1 MFCTCSKNF
10 TRQYIYFVK
19 NYWTFRTN
27 IFNVHARFN
36 QTSLG
41 GYNLDSTFEC
51 YILKDCHW
59 IFQTSWNEKRRFATL
74 TSLLNHT
81 SVIIGGE
88 KDSTK
93 SFDTIISL
101 NDKSWNKVADLP
113 VPVSRHCSVLIK
125 EDTIYV
131 IGGHIGKSTFSVE
144 TLTFNFLKSNF
155 TTIGATVLWTEEDNF
170 TAVQCWMQITS
181 LWLGDGM
188 QGEFWICWNSW
199 CQNIKEMDWERKFAP
214 SNWNQLC
221 PTCTKSIRSVHA
233 EQCLR
238 TFKWNIIH
246 WSGAH
251 NLWYMYHWYYTIS
264 VTRKHFSKN
273 FHNSIIFILSQR
285 ETYKVKLLFITW
297 YPKHFMFYDK
307 KRQWHRLN
315 FLN

>member
-10 TRQYIYFVK
+10 TRHYIYFV
-19 NYWTFRTN
+19 N

-36 QTSLG
+36 KTSLG
-41 GYNLDSTFEC
+41 GYKLDSTFEC

-81 SVIIGGE
+81 NVIIGGE

-93 SFDTIISL
+93 LYDTIISL

-155 TTIGATVLWTEEDNF
+155 TTIGATLNRGRQLHSCAMLNPNYIIVVGGRDARGVLKSVETLDVRTSEKWIERENLQLPIGISY
-170 TAVQCWMQITS
+170 AQLVPNPSGLCMQN
-181 LWLGDGM
+181 
-188 QGEFWICWNSW
+188 NS
-199 CQNIKEMDWERKFAP
+199 
-214 SNWNQLC
+214 
-221 PTCTKSIRSVHA
+221 
-233 EQCLR
+233 
-238 TFKWNIIH
+238 
-246 WSGAH
+246 
-251 NLWYMYHWYYTIS
+251 
-264 VTRKHFSKN
+264 
-273 FHNSIIFILSQR
+273 
-285 ETYKVKLLFITW
+285 
-297 YPKHFMFYDK
+297 
-307 KRQWHRLN
+307 
-315 FLN
+315 